1 MPTDRKRLQIMV
13 AAGLLPETAQ
23 DIIEDGTTLIEVAPE
38 TAARITARD
47 RSRAR
52 TFVLFSDLFPDW
64 LRGMLDAVAV
74 EELETQ

>member
-1 MPTDRKRLQIMV
+1 MPTDRQRLQTLV
-13 AAGLLPETAQ
+13 RAGLLPETAQ
-23 DIIEDGTTLIEVAPE
+23 DIIEDGATLIEVAPE
-38 TAARITARD
+38 AAARITPRD

-64 LRGMLDAVAV
+64 LRGMLDAVTV